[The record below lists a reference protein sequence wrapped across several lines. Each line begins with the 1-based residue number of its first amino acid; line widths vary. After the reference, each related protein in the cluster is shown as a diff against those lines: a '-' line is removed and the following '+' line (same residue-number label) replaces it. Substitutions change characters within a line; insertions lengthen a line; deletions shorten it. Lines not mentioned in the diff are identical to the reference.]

1 MNLWQKGEMMM
12 KKLILIGFAVV
23 LVSGLLGFTGSVQ
36 AAEKY
41 PVKPIIFL
49 VPNEAGSSADMAAR
63 ALAAKLQAQLG
74 QPVVVTNKPGAGS
87 STGNR
92 ELHNAKPDGYTIG
105 MSTATIFMNKL
116 QGLLPYDHNDY
127 TVLGSYLNWAPA
139 VVASTKTKRPFNTM
153 QEVISAAKAKPG
165 DIILSTGSV
174 GQVWWVAA
182 MDFIKKT
189 GLEFNVVPQT
199 SSSGAVVLQVAG
211 GHADIGITD
220 VTASKSQIDTGN
232 LKVLAVLGANRLP
245 NYPNIP
251 TMKELG
257 YDAVTLSTHLA
268 LAPPKLPKEVRDV
281 LLKAFE
287 KAANDPEYKDFLI
300 KNNGIPSYLPP
311 EQTVK
316 WMNDQVAVYREIMG
330 KAGILKE

>member
-1 MNLWQKGEMMM
+1 MGRRIV
-12 KKLILIGFAVV
+12 LILSLLWVAGFMIPFE
-23 LVSGLLGFTGSVQ
+23 GLQ

-49 VPNEAGSSADMAAR
+49 VPNEAGSSADTAAR
-63 ALAAKLQAQLG
+63 VLAGRLQAQLG

-87 STGNR
+87 SIGNR

-127 TVLGSYLNWAPA
+127 TVLGAYLNWAPA
-139 VVASTKTKRPFNTM
+139 VMASTKSKRPFNTM
-153 QEVISAAKAKPG
+153 QEVIAAAKAKPG
-165 DIILSTGSV
+165 EIILSTGSV

-199 SSSGAVVLQVAG
+199 SSSAATVLQVAG

-220 VTASKSQIDTGN
+220 VTTAKSQIDAGN
-232 LKVLAVLGANRLP
+232 IKVLALLGSERLP
-245 NYPNIP
+245 NYPAIP
-251 TMKELG
+251 TLKEVG
-257 YDAVTLSTHLA
+257 YSSVTYSTHLA
-268 LAPPKLPKEVRDV
+268 LAPPNMPKEITEQ

-287 KAANDPEYKDFLI
+287 KAANDAEFKAWVTQ
-300 KNNGIPSYLPP
+300 NNGIPSYMTS
-311 EQTVK
+311 EKTVK

-330 KAGILKE
+330 KAGILKEK

>member
-1 MNLWQKGEMMM
+1 MRKRIVLM
-12 KKLILIGFAVV
+12 LSLLLVAGFIFSFEV
-23 LVSGLLGFTGSVQ
+23 LQ

-41 PVKPIIFL
+41 PAKPIIFL

-63 ALAAKLQAQLG
+63 VLAAKLQAQLG

-127 TVLGSYLNWAPA
+127 TVLGAYLNWAPA
-139 VVASTKTKRPFNTM
+139 IVASTKTKRPYNTM

-165 DIILSTGSV
+165 EVILSTGSV

-199 SSSGAVVLQVAG
+199 SSSAVVVLQVAG

-220 VTASKSQIDTGN
+220 VTASKSQIDAGN

-268 LAPPKLPKEVRDV
+268 LAPPKLPQEVRDV

-287 KAANDPEYKDFLI
+287 KAANDPEFKEFLV
-300 KNNGIPSYLPP
+300 KNNGIPSYMTP
-311 EQTVK
+311 ENTVK
-316 WMNDQVAVYREIMG
+316 WMNDQVSVYREIMG
-330 KAGILKE
+330 KAGILKEK

>member
-1 MNLWQKGEMMM
+1 M
-12 KKLILIGFAVV
+12 KKHLVFLAILFSLTVCFVPAPAP
-23 LVSGLLGFTGSVQ
+23 

-63 ALAAKLQAQLG
+63 VLADKLQAQLG

-87 STGNR
+87 TIGNR
-92 ELHNAKPDGYTIG
+92 ELHDAKPDGYTIG

-139 VVASTKTKRPFNTM
+139 VMASTKTKRPFNTI
-153 QEVISAAKAKPG
+153 QEVFSAAKAKP
-165 DIILSTGSV
+165 DEIILSTGSV

-189 GLEFNVVPQT
+189 GLQFNVVPQT

-220 VTASKSQIDTGN
+220 VTASKSQIDAGN
-232 LKVLAVLGANRLP
+232 MKVLALLGANRLP

-268 LAPPKLPKEVRDV
+268 LAPLKLPKEIRDV

-287 KAANDPEYKDFLI
+287 RAANDPAYKDFLV
-300 KNNGIPSYLPP
+300 KNNGITSYATPD
-311 EQTVK
+311 QTIK
-316 WMNDQVAVYREIMG
+316 WMNDQRESYREILRT
-330 KAGILKE
+330 AGILKEK

>member
-1 MNLWQKGEMMM
+1 M
-12 KKLILIGFAVV
+12 KKHLVFLVILFSLTVCFVPAPAP
-23 LVSGLLGFTGSVQ
+23 

-63 ALAAKLQAQLG
+63 VLADKLQAQLG

-87 STGNR
+87 TIGNR
-92 ELHNAKPDGYTIG
+92 ELHDAKPDGYTIG

-139 VVASTKTKRPFNTM
+139 VMASTKTKRPFNTI
-153 QEVISAAKAKPG
+153 QEVFSAAKAKP
-165 DIILSTGSV
+165 DEIILSTGSV

-189 GLEFNVVPQT
+189 GLQFNVVPQT

-220 VTASKSQIDTGN
+220 VTASKSQIDAGN
-232 LKVLAVLGANRLP
+232 MKVLALLGANRLP

-268 LAPPKLPKEVRDV
+268 LAPPKLPKEIRDV

-287 KAANDPEYKDFLI
+287 RAANDPAYKDFLV
-300 KNNGIPSYLPP
+300 KNNGIPSYATPD
-311 EQTVK
+311 QTIK
-316 WMNDQVAVYREIMG
+316 WMNDQRESYREILRT
-330 KAGILKE
+330 AGILKEK

>member
-1 MNLWQKGEMMM
+1 M
-12 KKLILIGFAVV
+12 KMKNKTVLSVFLVLMVV
-23 LVSGLLGFTGSVQ
+23 GLLIPGSTTW

-41 PVKPIIFL
+41 PAKPIIFL

-63 ALAAKLQAQLG
+63 VLAARLQAQLG

-127 TVLGSYLNWAPA
+127 TVLGAYLNWAPA
-139 VVASTKTKRPFNTM
+139 IVASTKTKRPFNTM
-153 QEVISAAKAKPG
+153 QEVIAAAKAKPG
-165 DIILSTGSV
+165 DVILSTGSV

-199 SSSGAVVLQVAG
+199 SSSAVVVLQVAG

-220 VTASKSQIDTGN
+220 VTAAKSQIDAGN
-232 LKVLAVLGANRLP
+232 LKVLALLGANRLP
-245 NYPNIP
+245 NYPTIP

-268 LAPPKLPKEVRDV
+268 LAPPKLPQEVRDV

-287 KAANDPEYKDFLI
+287 KAANDPEFKDFLV
-300 KNNGIPSYLPP
+300 KNNGIPSYMTP
-311 EQTVK
+311 ENTVK
-316 WMNDQVAVYREIMG
+316 WMNDQVSIYREIMG
-330 KAGILKE
+330 KAGILKEK

>member
-1 MNLWQKGEMMM
+1 M
-12 KKLILIGFAVV
+12 KRSILIGFALLFVFG
-23 LVSGLLGFTGSVQ
+23 LSGF
-36 AAEKY
+36 AAKADAADKY
-41 PVKPIIFL
+41 PAKPIIFL

-63 ALAAKLQAQLG
+63 ALAEKLQAQLG

-87 STGNR
+87 TIGNR

-105 MSTATIFMNKL
+105 MSTATIFMNRL

-139 VVASTKTKRPFNTM
+139 VVASTKTKKPFNTM
-153 QEVISAAKAKPG
+153 QEVVAAAKAKPG
-165 DIILSTGSV
+165 DVILSTGSV

-189 GLEFNVVPQT
+189 GLQFNVVPQT
-199 SSSGAVVLQVAG
+199 SSSGVVVLQVAG

-220 VTASKSQIDTGN
+220 VTAAKSQIDAGN
-232 LKVLAVLGANRLP
+232 LKVLALLGANRLP
-245 NYPNIP
+245 NYPSVP
-251 TMKELG
+251 TMKEVG

-268 LAPPKLPKEVRDV
+268 LAPPKLPGEIRDI

-287 KAANDPEYKDFLI
+287 KAANDPEYKDFLV
-300 KNNGIPSYLPP
+300 KNNGIPSYATP
-311 EQTVK
+311 EQTIK
-316 WMNDQVAVYREIMG
+316 WMNSQRDVYREIMRS
-330 KAGILKE
+330 AGILKEK

>member
-1 MNLWQKGEMMM
+1 MEKRG
-12 KKLILIGFAVV
+12 ILYILAVLAAV
-23 LVSGLLGFTGSVQ
+23 GLLIPCEGLQ
-36 AAEKY
+36 AADKY
-41 PVKPIIFL
+41 PAKPIIFL

-63 ALAAKLQAQLG
+63 ALAVKLQAQLG

-92 ELHNAKPDGYTIG
+92 ELFNAKPDGYTIG

-116 QGLLPYDHNDY
+116 QGLLPFDHNDY
-127 TVLGSYLNWAPA
+127 TVFGSYLAWAPA

-153 QEVISAAKAKPG
+153 QEVIAAAKAKPG

-189 GLEFNVVPQT
+189 GLQFNVVPQT
-199 SSSGAVVLQVAG
+199 SSSGAVVLQLAG
-211 GHADIGITD
+211 GHADVGVTD
-220 VTASKSQIDTGN
+220 VTASKSQIDAGN
-232 LKVLAVLGANRLP
+232 LKVLAILGTNRLP
-245 NYPNIP
+245 NYPNVP

-257 YDAVTLSTHLA
+257 HDAVTLSTHLA
-268 LAPPKLPKEVRDV
+268 LGPPKLPKEIKDV
-281 LLKAFE
+281 IQKAFE

-300 KNNGIPSYLPP
+300 KNNGIPSYQTP

-330 KAGILKE
+330 KAGILKEK

>member
-1 MNLWQKGEMMM
+1 MEKRGTLY
-12 KKLILIGFAVV
+12 ILAV
-23 LVSGLLGFTGSVQ
+23 LVAVGLMIPCEGLR
-36 AAEKY
+36 AADKY
-41 PVKPIIFL
+41 PAKPIIFL

-139 VVASTKTKRPFNTM
+139 IVASTRTKRPFNTM
-153 QEVISAAKAKPG
+153 QEVIAAAKAKPE

-189 GLEFNVVPQT
+189 GLQFNVVPQT
-199 SSSGAVVLQVAG
+199 SSSAVVVLQVAG

-220 VTASKSQIDTGN
+220 VTAAKSQIDAGN
-232 LKVLAVLGANRLP
+232 LKVLALLGANRLP
-245 NYPNIP
+245 NYPSIP

-287 KAANDPEYKDFLI
+287 KAANDPEYKDFLV

>member
-1 MNLWQKGEMMM
+1 MM
-12 KKLILIGFAVV
+12 KKGFLSA
-23 LVSGLLGFTGSVQ
+23 LGLLLIFGFLAPCGSQ
-36 AAEKY
+36 AADKY
-41 PVKPIIFL
+41 PSKPIIFL

-63 ALAAKLQAQLG
+63 ALAEKLQVQLK

-87 STGNR
+87 TIGNR

-153 QEVISAAKAKPG
+153 QEVIAAAKAKPG
-165 DIILSTGSV
+165 DVILSTGSV

-199 SSSGAVVLQVAG
+199 SSSAVVVLQVAG

-220 VTASKSQIDTGN
+220 VTAAKSQIDAGN
-232 LKVLAVLGANRLP
+232 LKVLALLGANRLP
-245 NYPNIP
+245 NYPGVP
-251 TMKELG
+251 TMRELG

-268 LAPPKLPKEVRDV
+268 LAPPKLPKEIRDV
-281 LLKAFE
+281 LLAAFE
-287 KAANDPEYKDFLI
+287 KAANDPEFKDFLV
-300 KNNGIPSYLPP
+300 KNNGIPSFATP
-311 EQTVK
+311 EATVK
-316 WMNDQVAVYREIMG
+316 WMNDQVGVYREIMG
-330 KAGILKE
+330 KAGILKEK

>member
-1 MNLWQKGEMMM
+1 M
-12 KKLILIGFAVV
+12 
-23 LVSGLLGFTGSVQ
+23 
-36 AAEKY
+36 
-41 PVKPIIFL
+41 
-49 VPNEAGSSADMAAR
+49 
-63 ALAAKLQAQLG
+63 
-74 QPVVVTNKPGAGS
+74 
-87 STGNR
+87 
-92 ELHNAKPDGYTIG
+92 
-105 MSTATIFMNKL
+105 
-116 QGLLPYDHNDY
+116 PYDHNDY

-139 VVASTKTKRPFNTM
+139 IVASTKTKRPFNTM
-153 QEVISAAKAKPG
+153 QEVIAAAKAKPD
-165 DIILSTGSV
+165 DIVLSTGSV

-189 GLEFNVVPQT
+189 GLQFNVVPQT
-199 SSSGAVVLQVAG
+199 SSSAVVVLQVAG

-220 VTASKSQIDTGN
+220 VTAAKSQIDAGN
-232 LKVLAVLGANRLP
+232 LKVLALLGANRLP
-245 NYPNIP
+245 NYPAIP

-268 LAPPKLPKEVRDV
+268 LAPPKLPAEVREV

>member
-1 MNLWQKGEMMM
+1 MM
-12 KKLILIGFAVV
+12 KRIILIGFALLFV
-23 LVSGLLGFTGSVQ
+23 LGLSGLAAKAE

-41 PVKPIIFL
+41 PAKPIIFL

-63 ALAAKLQAQLG
+63 ALAEKLQAQLG

-87 STGNR
+87 TIGNR

-139 VVASTKTKRPFNTM
+139 IVAATKTKKPFNTM
-153 QEVISAAKAKPG
+153 QEVIAAAKAKPG
-165 DIILSTGSV
+165 EVILSTGSV

-189 GLEFNVVPQT
+189 GLQFNVVPQT

-211 GHADIGITD
+211 AHADIGITD
-220 VTASKSQIDTGN
+220 VTAAKSQIDAGN
-232 LKVLAVLGANRLP
+232 MKVLALLGANRLP
-245 NYPNIP
+245 NYPSVP
-251 TMKELG
+251 TMKEVG

-268 LAPPKLPKEVRDV
+268 LAPPKLPGEIREI

-287 KAANDPEYKDFLI
+287 KAANDPEYKDFLV
-300 KNNGIPSYLPP
+300 KNNGIPSYATP

-316 WMNDQVAVYREIMG
+316 WMNSQRDVYREIMRS
-330 KAGILKE
+330 AGILKEK

>member
-1 MNLWQKGEMMM
+1 M
-12 KKLILIGFAVV
+12 
-23 LVSGLLGFTGSVQ
+23 
-36 AAEKY
+36 
-41 PVKPIIFL
+41 
-49 VPNEAGSSADMAAR
+49 
-63 ALAAKLQAQLG
+63 
-74 QPVVVTNKPGAGS
+74 
-87 STGNR
+87 
-92 ELHNAKPDGYTIG
+92 
-105 MSTATIFMNKL
+105 
-116 QGLLPYDHNDY
+116 PYDHNDY

-139 VVASTKTKRPFNTM
+139 VVASTKTKRPFNTI
-153 QEVISAAKAKPG
+153 QEVIAAAKAKPD
-165 DIILSTGSV
+165 DIVLSTGSV

-189 GLEFNVVPQT
+189 GLQFNVVPQT
-199 SSSGAVVLQVAG
+199 SSSAVVVLQVAG

-220 VTASKSQIDTGN
+220 VTAAKSQIDAGN
-232 LKVLAVLGANRLP
+232 LKVLALLGANRLP
-245 NYPNIP
+245 NYPSIP

-268 LAPPKLPKEVRDV
+268 LAPPKLPAEVREV

-287 KAANDPEYKDFLI
+287 KAANDPEYKDFLV
-300 KNNGIPSYLPP
+300 KNNGIPSYMPP

>member
-1 MNLWQKGEMMM
+1 M
-12 KKLILIGFAVV
+12 KRVVLIGLAVV
-23 LVSGLLGFTGSVQ
+23 FASGLAGFAGKAN

-63 ALAAKLQAQLG
+63 VLAEKLQAQLG
-74 QPVVVTNKPGAGS
+74 QPLVVTNKPGAGS
-87 STGNR
+87 TIGNR

-153 QEVISAAKAKPG
+153 QEVIAAAKAKP
-165 DIILSTGSV
+165 DDVILSTGSV

-189 GLEFNVVPQT
+189 GLQFNVVPQT
-199 SSSGAVVLQVAG
+199 SSSAVVVLQVAG

-220 VTASKSQIDTGN
+220 VTAAKSQIDAGN
-232 LKVLAVLGANRLP
+232 MKVLALLGANRLP
-245 NYPNIP
+245 NYPNVP
-251 TMKELG
+251 TMRELG

-268 LAPPKLPKEVRDV
+268 LAPPKLPKEVRDI

-287 KAANDPEYKDFLI
+287 KAANDPEYKDFLV
-300 KNNGIPSYLPP
+300 KNNGIPSYATP
-311 EQTVK
+311 EETVK
-316 WMNDQVAVYREIMG
+316 WMNSQRDVYREIMRS
-330 KAGILKE
+330 AGILKEK

>member
-1 MNLWQKGEMMM
+1 M
-12 KKLILIGFAVV
+12 KRSILIGFALLFV
-23 LVSGLLGFTGSVQ
+23 LGLSGFVAKSD
-36 AAEKY
+36 AADKY
-41 PVKPIIFL
+41 PAKPIIFL

-63 ALAAKLQAQLG
+63 ALAEKLQAQLG

-87 STGNR
+87 TIGNR

-153 QEVISAAKAKPG
+153 QEVIAAAKDKPG
-165 DIILSTGSV
+165 DVILSTGSV

-189 GLEFNVVPQT
+189 GLQFNVVPQT

-220 VTASKSQIDTGN
+220 VTASKSQIDAGN
-232 LKVLAVLGANRLP
+232 LKVLALLGANRLP
-245 NYPNIP
+245 NYPSVP

-257 YDAVTLSTHLA
+257 YDTVTLSTHLA
-268 LAPPKLPKEVRDV
+268 LAPPKLPGEIKDI

-287 KAANDPEYKDFLI
+287 KAANNPEYKDFLV
-300 KNNGIPSYLPP
+300 KNNGIPSYATP
-311 EQTVK
+311 EETIK
-316 WMNDQVAVYREIMG
+316 WMNSQRDVYREIMRS
-330 KAGILKE
+330 AGILKEK

>member
-1 MNLWQKGEMMM
+1 M
-12 KKLILIGFAVV
+12 KRSTLIGFALLFV
-23 LVSGLLGFTGSVQ
+23 LGLSGFVAKSD
-36 AAEKY
+36 AADKY
-41 PVKPIIFL
+41 PAKPIIFL

-63 ALAAKLQAQLG
+63 ALAEKLQAQLG

-87 STGNR
+87 TIGNR

-105 MSTATIFMNKL
+105 MSTATIFMNRL

-153 QEVISAAKAKPG
+153 QEVIAAAKAKPG
-165 DIILSTGSV
+165 DVILSTGSV

-189 GLEFNVVPQT
+189 GLQFNVVPQT
-199 SSSGAVVLQVAG
+199 SSSGVVVLQVAG

-220 VTASKSQIDTGN
+220 VTASKSQIDAGN
-232 LKVLAVLGANRLP
+232 MKVLALLGANRLP
-245 NYPNIP
+245 NYPSVP

-257 YDAVTLSTHLA
+257 YDTVTLSTHLA
-268 LAPPKLPKEVRDV
+268 LAPPKLPGEIRTI

-287 KAANDPEYKDFLI
+287 KAANDPEYKDFLV
-300 KNNGIPSYLPP
+300 KNNGIPSYATP
-311 EQTVK
+311 EETIK
-316 WMNDQVAVYREIMG
+316 WMNSQRDVYREIMRS
-330 KAGILKE
+330 AGILKEK

>member
-1 MNLWQKGEMMM
+1 MNM
-12 KKLILIGFAVV
+12 KNKTVLSVFMV
-23 LVSGLLGFTGSVQ
+23 LVVVGLLICGSTAW

-41 PVKPIIFL
+41 PAKPIIFL
-49 VPNEAGSSADMAAR
+49 VPNEAGSSADTAAR
-63 ALAAKLQAQLG
+63 VLAGRLQAQLG

-92 ELHNAKPDGYTIG
+92 ELHSAKPDGYTIG

-127 TVLGSYLNWAPA
+127 TVLGAYLNWAPA
-139 VVASTKTKRPFNTM
+139 VMASTKTKRPFNTM
-153 QEVISAAKAKPG
+153 QEVIAAAKAKPG
-165 DIILSTGSV
+165 DIVLSTGSV

-189 GLEFNVVPQT
+189 GLDFNVVPQT
-199 SSSGAVVLQVAG
+199 SSSAATVLQVAG

-220 VTASKSQIDTGN
+220 VTTAKSQIDAGN
-232 LKVLAVLGANRLP
+232 IKVLALLGSERLP
-245 NYPNIP
+245 NYPAIP
-251 TMKELG
+251 TVKELG

-268 LAPPKLPKEVRDV
+268 LAPPKLPKEINEQ
-281 LLKAFE
+281 LLRAFE
-287 KAANDPEYKDFLI
+287 KAANDAEFKAWVTQ
-300 KNNGIPSYLPP
+300 NNGIPSYMTP
-311 EQTVK
+311 EKTVK

-330 KAGILKE
+330 KAGILKEK

>member
-1 MNLWQKGEMMM
+1 MRTRSTIVLCLLLVVIL
-12 KKLILIGFAVV
+12 LIPCV
-23 LVSGLLGFTGSVQ
+23 GLQ

-116 QGLLPYDHNDY
+116 QGLLPFDHNDY
-127 TVLGSYLNWAPA
+127 TVLGAYLNWAPA
-139 VVASTKTKRPFNTM
+139 IVASTKTKRPFNTM
-153 QEVISAAKAKPG
+153 QEVIAAAKAKPG
-165 DIILSTGSV
+165 DIVLSTGSV

-189 GLEFNVVPQT
+189 GLQFNVVPQT
-199 SSSGAVVLQVAG
+199 SSSAVVVLQVAG

-220 VTASKSQIDTGN
+220 VTAAKSQIDAGN
-232 LKVLAVLGANRLP
+232 LKVLALLGANRLP
-245 NYPNIP
+245 NYPAVP

-268 LAPPKLPKEVRDV
+268 LAPPKLPGEVREV

-287 KAANDPEYKDFLI
+287 KAANDPEYKDFLV
-300 KNNGIPSYLPP
+300 KNNGIPSYMTP

-316 WMNDQVAVYREIMG
+316 WMNDQVEVYREIMG
-330 KAGILKE
+330 KAGILKDK

>member
-1 MNLWQKGEMMM
+1 MGKRIV
-12 KKLILIGFAVV
+12 LILSLL
-23 LVSGLLGFTGSVQ
+23 LVASFMIPFEKLQ

-41 PVKPIIFL
+41 PAKPIIFL
-49 VPNEAGSSADMAAR
+49 VPNEAGSSADTGAR
-63 ALAAKLQAQLG
+63 VLAGRLQAQLG

-87 STGNR
+87 SIGNR

-127 TVLGSYLNWAPA
+127 TVLGAYLNWAPA
-139 VVASTKTKRPFNTM
+139 VMASTKTKRPFNTM
-153 QEVISAAKAKPG
+153 QEVIAAAKSRPG
-165 DIILSTGSV
+165 EIILSTGSV

-199 SSSGAVVLQVAG
+199 SSSAATVLQVAG

-220 VTASKSQIDTGN
+220 VTTAKSQIDAGN
-232 LKVLAVLGANRLP
+232 IKVLALLGSERLP
-245 NYPNIP
+245 NYPAIP
-251 TMKELG
+251 TLKEVG
-257 YDAVTLSTHLA
+257 YNSVTYSTHLA
-268 LAPPKLPKEVRDV
+268 LAPPNMPKEITEK

-287 KAANDPEYKDFLI
+287 KAANDAEFKSWVTQ
-300 KNNGIPSYLPP
+300 NNGIPSYMTP

-330 KAGILKE
+330 KAGILKEK

>member
-1 MNLWQKGEMMM
+1 MDWRIKM
-12 KKLILIGFAVV
+12 KNKTVLSVFLV
-23 LVSGLLGFTGSVQ
+23 LVVVGLLIPGSTAW

-41 PVKPIIFL
+41 PAKPIIFL
-49 VPNEAGSSADMAAR
+49 VPNEAGSSADTAAR
-63 ALAAKLQAQLG
+63 ILAGRLQAQLG

-127 TVLGSYLNWAPA
+127 TVLGAYLNWAPA
-139 VVASTKTKRPFNTM
+139 VMASTKTKRPFNTM
-153 QEVISAAKAKPG
+153 QEVIAAAKAKPG

-199 SSSGAVVLQVAG
+199 SSSAATVLQVAG

-220 VTASKSQIDTGN
+220 VTTAKSQIDAGN
-232 LKVLAVLGANRLP
+232 IKVLALLGSERLP
-245 NYPNIP
+245 NYPAIP

-257 YDAVTLSTHLA
+257 HDAVTLSTHLA
-268 LAPPKLPKEVRDV
+268 LAPPKLPKEITEQ
-281 LLKAFE
+281 LLRAFE
-287 KAANDPEYKDFLI
+287 KAANDAEFKAWVTQ
-300 KNNGIPSYLPP
+300 NNGIPSYMTP
-311 EQTVK
+311 EKTVK

-330 KAGILKE
+330 KAGILKEK

>member
-1 MNLWQKGEMMM
+1 M
-12 KKLILIGFAVV
+12 KKHLVFLAILFSLTVCFVPAPAP
-23 LVSGLLGFTGSVQ
+23 

-63 ALAAKLQAQLG
+63 VLADKLQAQLG

-87 STGNR
+87 TIGNR
-92 ELHNAKPDGYTIG
+92 ELHDAKPDGYTIG

-139 VVASTKTKRPFNTM
+139 VMASTKTKRPFNTI
-153 QEVISAAKAKPG
+153 QEVFSAAKAKP
-165 DIILSTGSV
+165 DEIILSTGSV

-189 GLEFNVVPQT
+189 GLQFNVVPQT

-220 VTASKSQIDTGN
+220 VTASKSQIDAGN
-232 LKVLAVLGANRLP
+232 MKVLALLGANRLP

-268 LAPPKLPKEVRDV
+268 LAPPKLPKEIRDV

-287 KAANDPEYKDFLI
+287 RAANDPAYKDFLV
-300 KNNGIPSYLPP
+300 KNNGIPSYATPD
-311 EQTVK
+311 QTIK
-316 WMNDQVAVYREIMG
+316 WMNDQRESYREILRT
-330 KAGILKE
+330 AGILKEK

>member
-1 MNLWQKGEMMM
+1 M
-12 KKLILIGFAVV
+12 KKVIAVFFGV
-23 LVSGLLGFTGSVQ
+23 LFVLCLSGLIEPVQ
-36 AAEKY
+36 AAEKF

-63 ALAAKLQAQLG
+63 ELATRLQSQLG

-92 ELHNAKPDGYTIG
+92 ELHDAKPDGYTIG

-127 TVLGSYLNWAPA
+127 TVLGSYLAWAPA
-139 VVASTKTKRPFNTM
+139 ILASTKTKKPFNTM
-153 QEVISAAKAKPG
+153 QEVIAAAKAKPG

-182 MDFIKKT
+182 MDFLKET
-189 GLEFNVVPQT
+189 GLQFNVVPQT
-199 SSSGAVVLQVAG
+199 SSSAVVVLQLAG
-211 GHADIGITD
+211 GHADVGISD
-220 VTASKSQIDTGN
+220 VTAAKSQIDAGN
-232 LKVLAVLGANRLP
+232 VKVLAILGEKRLP
-245 NYPNIP
+245 NYPNVP
-251 TMKELG
+251 TMKEIG

-268 LAPPKLPKEVRDV
+268 LAPPKLPGEIREV

-287 KAANDPEYKDFLI
+287 KSANDPGFKDFLV
-300 KNNGIPSYLPP
+300 KNNGIPYFQTP

-316 WMNDQVAVYREIMG
+316 YMNDQIGIYREIMG
-330 KAGILKE
+330 KAGILKQ

>member
-1 MNLWQKGEMMM
+1 M
-12 KKLILIGFAVV
+12 KKHLVFLAILFSLTVCFVPAPAP
-23 LVSGLLGFTGSVQ
+23 

-63 ALAAKLQAQLG
+63 VLADKLQAQLG

-87 STGNR
+87 TIGNR
-92 ELHNAKPDGYTIG
+92 ELHDAKPDGYTIG

-139 VVASTKTKRPFNTM
+139 VMASTKTKQPFNTI
-153 QEVISAAKAKPG
+153 QEVFSAAKAKP
-165 DIILSTGSV
+165 DEIILSTGSV

-189 GLEFNVVPQT
+189 GLQFNVVPQT

-220 VTASKSQIDTGN
+220 VTASKSQIDAGN
-232 LKVLAVLGANRLP
+232 MKVLALLGANRLP

-268 LAPPKLPKEVRDV
+268 LAPPKLPKEIRDV

-287 KAANDPEYKDFLI
+287 RAANDPAYKDFLV
-300 KNNGIPSYLPP
+300 KNNGIPSYATPD
-311 EQTVK
+311 QTIK
-316 WMNDQVAVYREIMG
+316 WMNDQRESYREILRT
-330 KAGILKE
+330 AGILKEK